1 MSDLKPF
8 PFTGPDSKTYQ
19 LPDMR
24 ALSTRELQAA
34 DRGDIEAL
42 EAALLR
48 RGAEQADVDALFDLP
63 LHEMGDVITAWI
75 SGDGE
80 GKLSKPSP
88 SSKSTAPRSRR
99 TSSSAASRNRKR

>member
-8 PFTGPDSKTYQ
+8 PFTGADGKSHK

-34 DRGDIEAL
+34 DRGDIDAL

-75 SGDGE
+75 SGDDE
-80 GKLSKPSP
+80 GKPSKPSP
-88 SSKSTAPRSRR
+88 SSKNTATRSKR
-99 TSSSAASRNRKR
+99 TSPSAASGTRRR